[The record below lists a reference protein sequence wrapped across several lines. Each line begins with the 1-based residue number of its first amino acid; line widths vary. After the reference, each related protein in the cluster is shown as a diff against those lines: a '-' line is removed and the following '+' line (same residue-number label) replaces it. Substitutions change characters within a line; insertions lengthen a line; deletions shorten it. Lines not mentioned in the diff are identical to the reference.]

1 MEQTIDQID
10 SLVYH
15 IRSRSFVEDAMIISY
30 EQLQLELGSQSSV
43 FSLDFDTWGYLE
55 TPSWMTALWR
65 GASKFNVQLTLFS
78 HKNLPLQRSRDRF
91 LMDQVM
97 TLELRADEIIAFN
110 RVRNFMK
117 VYSIAD
123 ITSAD
128 GRSIRPE
135 FRSRSGYLASPKPV
149 STYTWR

>member
-1 MEQTIDQID
+1 MEQMIDQID

-15 IRSRSFVEDAMIISY
+15 IGSGSFVEDAMIISY

-43 FSLDFDTWGYLE
+43 LSLDFDRWRYLA

-65 GASKFNVQLTLFS
+65 GAPNFNVQLTLFS
-78 HKNLPLQRSRDRF
+78 HKNLPLQCSRDRF

-97 TLELRADEIIAFN
+97 TLEIREDEIIAFN

-128 GRSIRPE
+128 GRFIRPE
-135 FRSRSGYLASPKPV
+135 FRSRSGYL
-149 STYTWR
+149 TQ